1 MSKHI
6 KQATPSDK
14 DLDFNPQ
21 IGGSKGVNIVGAT
34 PDELEEF
41 EGENTFEGDVEN
53 DTNPQG
59 GIDKPGRAA
68 AERRGS

>member
-6 KQATPSDK
+6 DRATPSDK
-14 DLDFNPQ
+14 DLHENPQ
-21 IGGSKGVNIVGAT
+21 IGGSKGARMAGAT

-59 GIDKPGRAA
+59 GIDKPIRRQGRPNQ
-68 AERRGS
+68 